1 MEPIFDLDLA
11 LERKLRALRTGEEG
25 AGFLMRRAAEDLSDR
40 LATVER
46 RFPRA
51 AAVFCHTQDAAD
63 AIAES
68 GKADH
73 ILRIEADRRLLS
85 GPYEGLVV
93 APETVPLESESIDLC
108 VSLLTLHE
116 ANDLPGLLVQIRR
129 ALKPD
134 GLFLAAM
141 AGAGTLQELRE
152 TLLQAEAELTGGA
165 TPRVSPFADV
175 RDAGALLQRAGFAL
189 PVADIEAVTVR
200 YGTMFDLM
208 RDLRAMGATNALLER
223 SRRPA
228 TRALF
233 LRAAEIY
240 QERFADTDGRIRA
253 TFNIVWLSGWAPHE
267 SQQKPLRP
275 GTAKVSLKSVL
286 PPPEKKG

>member
-1 MEPIFDLDLA
+1 MEPIFDPHLA
-11 LERKLRALRTGEEG
+11 LHRKLRALRNGDEA

-51 AAVFCHTQDAAD
+51 AALFCLRRDAAD
-63 AIAES
+63 VIAES
-68 GKADH
+68 GKADG
-73 ILRIEADRRLLS
+73 ILRVESDEHFLE
-85 GPYEGLVV
+85 GPYEGLV
-93 APETVPLESESIDLC
+93 AQPETVPLPPESLDLC

-129 ALKPD
+129 SLKPD
-134 GLFLAAM
+134 GLFLAAL
-141 AGAGTLQELRE
+141 AGAGTLQELRQS
-152 TLLQAEAELTGGA
+152 LLQAEAELTGGA

-175 RDAGALLQRAGFAL
+175 RDVGALLQRAGFAL
-189 PVADIEAVTVR
+189 PVADLETVTVR
-200 YGTMFDLM
+200 YSTMFDLM
-208 RDLRAMGATNALLER
+208 RDLRAMGAANALCER

-228 TRALF
+228 TRSLF

-240 QERFADTDGRIRA
+240 QERFADPDGRIRA

-267 SQQKPLRP
+267 SQQKPLRR
-275 GTAKVSLKSVL
+275 GSARISLKSVL
-286 PPPEKKG
+286 SPDEKKD